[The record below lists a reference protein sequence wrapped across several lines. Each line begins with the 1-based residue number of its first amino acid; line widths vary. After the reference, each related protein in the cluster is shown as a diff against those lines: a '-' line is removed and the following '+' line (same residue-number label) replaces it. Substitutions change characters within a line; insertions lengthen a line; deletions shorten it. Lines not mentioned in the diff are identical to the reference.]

1 MNLFLFCSFVPSKR
15 KTCFVPNFSK
25 KIPHELQV
33 WTYIKA
39 KSLQDSEDKKQIN
52 CDAKMKALTKR
63 TTIKSHEIFSALTEN
78 MAQKA

>member
-15 KTCFVPNFSK
+15 KTCFVPNFLK
-25 KIPHELQV
+25 KYPHELQV